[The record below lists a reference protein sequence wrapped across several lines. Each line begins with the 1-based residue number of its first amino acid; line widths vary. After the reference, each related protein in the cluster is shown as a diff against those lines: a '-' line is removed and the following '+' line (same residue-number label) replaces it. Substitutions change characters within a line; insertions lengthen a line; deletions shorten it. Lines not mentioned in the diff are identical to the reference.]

1 MRCSL
6 LMRRDQKPERAC
18 HELCH
23 LIHPNHSK
31 AFWQLLARHGP
42 AYATHR
48 QWLKE
53 RGGMLMP

>member
-1 MRCSL
+1 
-6 LMRRDQKPERAC
+6 MRRDQKPERAC